1 MCAFSGCTKMRQI
14 YCRSQEPP
22 VCGNSALDGIDTW
35 DCTLFVP
42 EGAEALY
49 KAADQWKEFFFIEGI
64 TGIDAPKVDKSGN
77 ATFDIYDMSG
87 RMVRKGA
94 TTTDGLKAGLYI
106 INGRKVLVE

>member
-1 MCAFSGCTKMRQI
+1 MLRPR
-14 YCRSQEPP
+14 RSR
-22 VCGNSALDGIDTW
+22 G
-35 DCTLFVP
+35 TLQSS
-42 EGAEALY
+42 
-49 KAADQWKEFFFIEGI
+49 DQWKEFFFIEEI

>member
-1 MCAFSGCTKMRQI
+1 MEQIKMLRPR
-14 YCRSQEPP
+14 RSR
-22 VCGNSALDGIDTW
+22 G
-35 DCTLFVP
+35 TLQSS
-42 EGAEALY
+42 
-49 KAADQWKEFFFIEGI
+49 DQWKEFFFIEEI